1 MATLLALG
9 AFALEQ
15 AIENAVVAAAVTVD
29 VVANSA
35 AAAAEAV
42 GVVAASGGTVIIPG
56 EAAAAT
62 SLSSFGAAT
71 AEVAGATAEVAGAT
85 AEVATTA
92 EVGAEAGEAITSAE
106 SLLQELA
113 VSAEAP
119 SAYADL
125 SADVAELETLINE
138 GAYGGSRAVT
148 VVTETADAAVT
159 SVEPIFTIEE
169 GAVAAEEGAA
179 VAEVTE
185 GVTVSDVA
193 AIVESDEAAANTGL
207 ADAASLIFAGL
218 DAEFIGEAG
227 YHVLHCKKYW
237 TDEFTGNFSL
247 MDINRAC
254 HHEIPHQT
262 PNTPVTPSNITAPKP
277 ATGGTLDRQQPQL
290 NADLTTPV
298 SAPVRPV
305 TSVSPV
311 SAPVS
316 VSAPNKPVIS
326 VERNELRRRRI
337 NNESMQTIDRVLV
350 TNTKY
355 QYPVV
360 ATAALLTAGA
370 LIAVRS

>member
-15 AIENAVVAAAVTVD
+15 AIEGAVVAAAVTVD

-42 GVVAASGGTVIIPG
+42 GVAAASGGTVIIPG

-71 AEVAGATAEVAGAT
+71 AEVAGATAEVAAT
-85 AEVATTA
+85 A
-92 EVGAEAGEAITSAE
+92 VGAEAGEAITSAE
-106 SLLQELA
+106 ALLQEIA

-125 SADVAELETLINE
+125 SADIAELETLINE

-148 VVTETADAAVT
+148 VTETADAAVT
-159 SVEPIFTIEE
+159 TVEPIFTIEE

-179 VAEVTE
+179 AAEVTE
-185 GVTVSDVA
+185 GVTVSDVTA
-193 AIVESDEAAANTGL
+193 VVESNEAAANTDL
-207 ADAASLIFAGL
+207 ADAARLIFAGL

-247 MDINRAC
+247 MDINKAC

-262 PNTPVTPSNITAPKP
+262 PNTPVTASNITAPIP
-277 ATGGTLDRQQPQL
+277 ATGGTLDRHQPQL
-290 NADLTTPV
+290 NPDLTTHAPV
-298 SAPVRPV
+298 SAAPVR
-305 TSVSPV
+305 
-311 SAPVS
+311 
-316 VSAPNKPVIS
+316 PVIS